1 MTLFATVVA
10 LPTELPLGHAQLH
23 RRISTSIL
31 LHRDYNRLLFFF
43 FRLEISQLWLILI
56 LVPQLPESLP

>member
-1 MTLFATVVA
+1 MALWQVYWYCGLSVGAWCLTAAPTLCSFMTLFATVVA

-31 LHRDYNRLLFFF
+31 LHRY
-43 FRLEISQLWLILI
+43 
-56 LVPQLPESLP
+56 